1 MMPILVFL
9 LMLALS
15 ACSSVPGTSAPMA
28 EQDGAVPIAALPI
41 ELAPPAHGIQLHY
54 GPADSDAPDSAYVL
68 APGDETVRCEV
79 VVDSHPAYHVAAYE
93 TSERAG
99 MHHLSLFTGTT
110 GAVSPGDTCMLA
122 TTPLFLV
129 QTRHERTEIAH
140 GAPELAG
147 AALTVNAGSFVI
159 QAHAINT
166 TEEPMVVEA
175 WINLE
180 TVDSTPVP
188 VTWLSLSAGHT
199 MAIAPHTKA
208 TLSATAT
215 DMNPGPVLQL
225 VGHQH
230 AHGTEQR
237 AMFRGREVYR
247 NTNWAEPKVQW
258 FSSVDAAPFT
268 VPAKGTL
275 SWECDIDNTTDST
288 LRFAN
293 EVNTAEMC
301 NLVGFVLGAKP
312 FAQSLP

>member
-1 MMPILVFL
+1 ML
-9 LMLALS
+9 LALATLS
-15 ACSSVPGTSAPMA
+15 CSSVSAPSA
-28 EQDGAVPIAALPI
+28 EAPDASLDARTGAPALPP
-41 ELAPPAHGIQLHY
+41 APPTQGIQLHY
-54 GPADSDAPDSAYVL
+54 GPADPDAADPAYVL

-129 QTRHERTEIAH
+129 QTRHERTQFDR

-147 AALTVNAGSFVI
+147 AALSVASGSFVI

-188 VTWLSLSAGHT
+188 VTWLSLSAGHK
-199 MAIAPHTKA
+199 MAIPPHTKA
-208 TLSATAT
+208 TISATAT

-237 AMFRGREVYR
+237 AMFQGREVYR
-247 NTNWAEPKVQW
+247 NDNWAEPRVQW
-258 FSSVDAAPFT
+258 FSSVDATPFT
-268 VPAKGTL
+268 VPARGTL

-312 FAQSLP
+312 FSQSLP